1 MQSHYPERLGAALIS
16 NVPFFI
22 RTFFKMITPFI
33 DPITRNKMKFNPK
46 PIEDGLFAADDLIQ
60 DGGWGG
66 SRNFVWDHE
75 KYWKPFVQM
84 CAEAKAKQM
93 ARWRRLG
100 ARVGCDE
107 WDYKSEEVVDISP
120 AVADAGVLAEPEA
133 RVEPE
138 PESERGAEPETTAD
152 KPTNGVDSSADP
164 VADATGDSPANGND
178 PVDALDADAGAE
190 AGAEAD
196 EEVVNQATAL

>member
-1 MQSHYPERLGAALIS
+1 
-16 NVPFFI
+16 
-22 RTFFKMITPFI
+22 
-33 DPITRNKMKFNPK
+33 MKFNPK

-107 WDYKSEEVVDISP
+107 WDYKSEEVVDITP